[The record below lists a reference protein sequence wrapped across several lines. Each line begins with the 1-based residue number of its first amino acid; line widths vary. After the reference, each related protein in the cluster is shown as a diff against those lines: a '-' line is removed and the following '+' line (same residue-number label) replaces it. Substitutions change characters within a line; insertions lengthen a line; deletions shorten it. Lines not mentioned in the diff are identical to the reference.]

1 MYMASLIYYKS
12 VSQESVS
19 LKQYGIPALMWPY
32 KLFVVI
38 IIILQMVYKHLS
50 FSREDTSS
58 NVLNQIASKILSK
71 YSSYFFADKKIIT
84 VSDPTK
90 ISSLKMTPKM

>member
-1 MYMASLIYYKS
+1 
-12 VSQESVS
+12 
-19 LKQYGIPALMWPY
+19 
-32 KLFVVI
+32 
-38 IIILQMVYKHLS
+38 MVYKHLS

-71 YSSYFFADKKIIT
+71 YSSYFFADKKMIT

-90 ISSLKMTPKM
+90 ISSLKMTPKMWQPQHSKICPGSLRSYFAMGKK